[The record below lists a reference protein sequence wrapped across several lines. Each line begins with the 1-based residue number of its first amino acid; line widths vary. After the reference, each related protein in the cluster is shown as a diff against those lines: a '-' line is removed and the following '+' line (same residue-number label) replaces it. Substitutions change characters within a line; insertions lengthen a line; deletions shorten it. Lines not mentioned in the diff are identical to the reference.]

1 MKNKSDVKKINRVIL
16 AIVLLL
22 GVGTAIFSIVDLMST
37 ADTAFGEE
45 AQSRIEFSWGSF
57 QTGILIAL
65 AIVLIFLIIGWK
77 RIFPF
82 NVPLAIILFG
92 FYYQLFFLIFTV
104 GWIRLQGMLGL
115 LAALLVGIILTVI
128 YAISL
133 LNERR
138 KTVKR

>member
-22 GVGTAIFSIVDLMST
+22 GVGTAIFSLVDLMST

-45 AQSRIEFSWGSF
+45 AQSRIEFSWGLF

-65 AIVLIFLIIGWK
+65 VIILILLVKGWN

-92 FYYQLFFLIFTV
+92 FYYQLFFLVFTV
-104 GWIRLQGMLGL
+104 GWVRLQGMLGL
-115 LAALLVGIILTVI
+115 LAALLVGVILIVI
-128 YAISL
+128 YAISI
-133 LNERR
+133 LNKRR
-138 KTVKR
+138 RTV

>member
-1 MKNKSDVKKINRVIL
+1 MKNKSDVKTINRVIL
-16 AIVLLL
+16 AIVLLI
-22 GVGTAIFSIVDLMST
+22 GVGTAIFSLVDLMST

-45 AQSRIEFSWGSF
+45 AQSRIEFSWGLF
-57 QTGILIAL
+57 QTGILMAL
-65 AIVLIFLIIGWK
+65 VIILILLVIGWN

-82 NVPLAIILFG
+82 NVPLAIVLFG

-115 LAALLVGIILTVI
+115 LAALLVGIILSVI
-128 YAISL
+128 YAVSR

>member
-22 GVGTAIFSIVDLMST
+22 GVGTAIFSLVDLMST

-45 AQSRIEFSWGSF
+45 AQSRIEFSWGLF

-65 AIVLIFLIIGWK
+65 VIILILLVKGWN

-104 GWIRLQGMLGL
+104 GWVRLQGMLGL
-115 LAALLVGIILTVI
+115 LAALLVGVILIVI
-128 YAISL
+128 YAISI
-133 LNERR
+133 LNKRR
-138 KTVKR
+138 RTV